1 MKRPVLLNFTGKKAR
16 VIGGGKVGMRRAETL
31 AGYGCFVTCVDKN
44 MKVPEK
50 PAENIRYV
58 KAYCR
63 IETALDGMDLVVA
76 ATDQR
81 ELNDQIL
88 ENCKIRG
95 IWCNVTDD
103 PEHSDFIFPSV
114 VRRGDLTISVCTDG
128 ASPTLTTQIKKE
140 LEEKY
145 DESYAER
152 LRLLKQLRRHLLKT
166 ESSSEEKKRQ
176 LRELTALTIE
186 ELQRVVEKI

>member
-1 MKRPVLLNFTGKKAR
+1 MIEKIYAIEHALECKCYLPALALAL
-16 VIGGGKVGMRRAETL
+16 TL
-31 AGYGCFVTCVDKN
+31 PDICGQIEY
-44 MKVPEK
+44 P
-50 PAENIRYV
+50 
-58 KAYCR
+58 R

-166 ESSSEEKKRQ
+166 DASSEEKKRQ

-186 ELQRVVEKI
+186 ELQREVEKI

>member
-1 MKRPVLLNFTGKKAR
+1 MKGPILLNFTGKKAL

-31 AGYGCFVTCVDKN
+31 AGYGCSVTCVDKN
-44 MKVPEK
+44 MEVPEN
-50 PAENIRYV
+50 PVENIRYV

-63 IETALDGMDLVVA
+63 IETALDGMDIVVA

-81 ELNDQIL
+81 DLNARIL

-95 IWCNVTDD
+95 IWCNVSDD

-114 VRRGDLTISVCTDG
+114 VKRGDLTIAVCTDG

-152 LRLLKQLRRHLLKT
+152 LSLLKQLRQHVLKT
-166 ESSSEEKKRQ
+166 VTEPAEKKERLRQ
-176 LRELTALTIE
+176 MTALTIE
-186 ELQRVVEKI
+186 ELQREVEKI

>member
-1 MKRPVLLNFTGKKAR
+1 MRGPVLLNFTGKKAL
-16 VIGGGKVGMRRAETL
+16 VIGSGKVGMRRAETL

-44 MKVPEK
+44 MEIPEH

-81 ELNDQIL
+81 DLNAQIL
-88 ENCKIRG
+88 ENCKLRG
-95 IWCNVTDD
+95 IWCNVADD
-103 PEHSDFIFPSV
+103 PERSDFIFPSV
-114 VRRGDLTISVCTDG
+114 VRRGDLTIAVCTDG

-152 LRLLKQLRRHLLKT
+152 LRLLKQLRRHILKT
-166 ESSSEEKKRQ
+166 APSAAAKKRQ
-176 LRELTALTIE
+176 LKELAELTIE
-186 ELQRVVEKI
+186 ELQREVEKI